1 MDFSDSE
8 LFEMLAGVL
17 ASGDLNENPPA
28 HDIASKVLA
37 EGTEK
42 FLTPVQ
48 AAIYAQHVKPH
59 LIAAANTAKVNERRA
74 PGAD

>member
-8 LFEMLAGVL
+8 LYEMLAGVV
-17 ASGDLNENPPA
+17 ARGAINEDSPA
-28 HDIASKVLA
+28 HGIALKVLA

-48 AAIYAQHVKPH
+48 AAVYAQQVRPH
-59 LIAAANTAKVNERRA
+59 LIAAAKAAGAADRRTRW
-74 PGAD
+74 PD

>member
-17 ASGDLNENPPA
+17 AGGDLDGNSPA

-48 AAIYAQHVKPH
+48 AAIYAQQVRPH
-59 LIAAANTAKVNERRA
+59 LIAAANAAKVNERRV